1 MEKTPR
7 KKKPASKRA
16 SPGTKQQRIPKPLL
30 SSPSGNGL
38 RAKPRKAGKKDA
50 GRKSRAASTRRPIS
64 VIDLLRLPKGDYRDI
79 GELSFAK
86 RSTRSAAVAAAAA
99 AVDARVRVADTRLSP
114 FRKVCDLLITA
125 RDGTLHTGTAWFI
138 SPRTLVT
145 AGHCLSVFRPGTPV
159 HGLVN
164 SIILMPARNGENSA
178 GSSAFG
184 WLQVTQPSFQV
195 HPGWANNGILDLDFG
210 AIILPTNTPLGATV
224 GFFGFGHFED
234 QQLDENLATISGY
247 PDDVPEGTQWFETN
261 RIKEVNPTRV
271 FYDIFTATGQS
282 GSPVFFGNATQQV
295 ACAIHNFGATPLN
308 SGVRINPQVVAQLNA
323 WRF

>member
-1 MEKTPR
+1 MRE
-7 KKKPASKRA
+7 
-16 SPGTKQQRIPKPLL
+16 
-30 SSPSGNGL
+30 
-38 RAKPRKAGKKDA
+38 
-50 GRKSRAASTRRPIS
+50 PIS
-64 VIDLLRLPKGDYRDI
+64 VIDLLQLPKGEYRDI

-86 RSTRSAAVAAAAA
+86 RSTRSPRLRAA
-99 AVDARVRVADTRLSP
+99 AVDARVRVADTRQSP
-114 FRKVCDLLITA
+114 FRKVCDLMITA

-184 WLQVTQPSFQV
+184 WHQVTQQSFQV

-210 AIILPTNTPLGATV
+210 AIILPPNKPLGATV
-224 GFFGFGHFED
+224 GFFGYGHFQD
-234 QQLDENLATISGY
+234 QQLDETPATISGY
-247 PDDVPEGTQWFETN
+247 PDNVPDGTQWFETN

-271 FYDIFTATGQS
+271 FYDIFTSTGQS
-282 GSPVFFGNATQQV
+282 GSPVFFGNATKQV
-295 ACAIHNFGATPLN
+295 ACAIHNFGSTPLN
-308 SGVRINPQVVAQLNA
+308 SGVRINAQLVAQLNA